1 MPPSDTADPN
11 RFGTYR
17 DAETAAR
24 LIPSAEGVTRFDL
37 VERVLHWA
45 NATLVL
51 TLLATGASLYFGP
64 LSEIVGR
71 RALVKNVHVISGL
84 LLPIPFV
91 LTLPW
96 PFARALRRDI
106 GRLNRWGDPK
116 FNKGQQL
123 NAAFVAGALVLM
135 FVTGLMLRWPD
146 RFADDLRTGAT
157 FVHDW
162 VFIGLLLTVAG
173 HIWLAISYRET
184 LRGMWRGRVSRDW
197 ARRQRP
203 GWLAELD
210 AEAGDSSTSR
220 TRS

>member
-1 MPPSDTADPN
+1 MGALLLSK
-11 RFGTYR
+11 R
-17 DAETAAR
+17 
-24 LIPSAEGVTRFDL
+24 EGATVERFDG
-37 VERVLHWA
+37 VERALHWA

-51 TLLATGASLYFGP
+51 ALLATGASLYFGP
-64 LSEIVGR
+64 LSAIVGR

-96 PFARALRRDI
+96 PFARALRRDL

-162 VFIGLLLTVAG
+162 VFVALLVTVAG

-203 GWLAELD
+203 GWLAEV
-210 AEAGDSSTSR
+210 AEVDAGDSSASR

>member
-1 MPPSDTADPN
+1 MPPSDA
-11 RFGTYR
+11 GTV
-17 DAETAAR
+17 E
-24 LIPSAEGVTRFDL
+24 RFDG
-37 VERVLHWA
+37 VERALHWA

-96 PFARALRRDI
+96 PFARTLRRDI

-162 VFIGLLLTVAG
+162 VFVGLLVTVAG

-184 LRGMWRGRVSRDW
+184 LHGMWRGRVSRGW
-197 ARRQRP
+197 ALRQRP

-210 AEAGDSSTSR
+210 EVADADAVDSSASR